1 MPTTATHPTEL
12 LTVQV
17 ELSSNPELLSNI
29 DGSDIRVRLNQ
40 SNGKDYSFLVDPAL
54 KIAEGDLV
62 VCQVR
67 NSFTFGIVL
76 RVGGT
81 CCSYDTYLENAVLE
95 EGAHKLVLAKVDWE
109 PVKLAIRAKRLYA
122 LEKRKA
128 ETRAR
133 LNSEAFNNVKEQL

>member
-1 MPTTATHPTEL
+1 MATTHPTEYR
-12 LTVQV
+12 TVQV
-17 ELSSNPELLSNI
+17 ELSGQPELLSNI
-29 DGSDIRVRLNQ
+29 DGSDIKLRLNM

-81 CCSYDTYLENAVLE
+81 CCSHETYMENAVLE
-95 EGAHKLVLAKVDWE
+95 EGAHKLVVAKVDWT
-109 PVKLAIRAKRLYA
+109 PVKLAIRAKRLYVI
-122 LEKRKA
+122 EKRKA

-133 LNSEAFNNVKEQL
+133 LNSEALNAVKEQL

>member
-1 MPTTATHPTEL
+1 MAITYPTEYR
-12 LTVQV
+12 TVQV
-17 ELSSNPELLSNI
+17 ELSGQPELLSNI
-29 DGSDIRVRLNQ
+29 DGSDIKLRLNM

-54 KIAEGDLV
+54 GITEGDLV

-81 CCSYDTYLENAVLE
+81 CCSHETYLENVVLE
-95 EGAHKLVLAKVDWE
+95 EGAHKLVVAKVDWE
-109 PVKLAIRAKRLYA
+109 PVKLAVRAKRLYA
-122 LEKRKA
+122 IEKRKA